1 MMQKK
6 RTLNSKCKMS
16 NIKPSGHFAFTIYYS
31 LFIFSSVF
39 VVGLSSCKK
48 SEDRTCYKSTGEQT
62 KIDIP
67 LDSVHT
73 FKLYKNIKYR
83 IFQDTLRKVVVK
95 GGQNVVN
102 FIDVENENGIVSIH
116 NKNKCNFLRK
126 SEDYIEVEIHY
137 PYLKRFYAEPSDS
150 VIFENTI
157 TADSLMIELREGGGS
172 AYLDVDVNFFA
183 INVSYGTA
191 DYTLS
196 GKANNAEVK
205 IQNNGFADALKF
217 NAGYLFVYN
226 NSTNDLRIDLTN
238 SDAYV
243 VIEGTGDIYYSG
255 NPAAANV
262 DQIGSGSFI
271 KL

>member
-1 MMQKK
+1 MKK
-6 RTLNSKCKMS
+6 KGILNIECKMS
-16 NIKPSGHFAFTIYYS
+16 NIKPSGRLKFIIYYS
-31 LFIFSSVF
+31 LFIISSSF
-39 VVGLSSCKK
+39 VLTFSSCKK
-48 SEDRTCYKSTGEQT
+48 SEDRACYKSTGDQT
-62 KIDIP
+62 SIEMP

-83 IFQDTLRKVVVK
+83 IFQDTLRKIVVK
-95 GGQNVVN
+95 GGENVVN
-102 FIDVENENGIVSIH
+102 LIDVENQSGTVSIR
-116 NKNKCNFLRK
+116 NGNKCNFLRK

-157 TADSLMIELREGGGS
+157 TADSLIIDLREGGGS
-172 AYLDVDVNFFA
+172 ARLDVDVNFFA

-191 DYTLS
+191 DYTLT

-205 IQNNGFADALKF
+205 IQNNGFADAQKF

-226 NSTNDLRIDLTN
+226 NSTNDIRIDLTN
-238 SDAYV
+238 SEVYV
-243 VIEGTGDIYYSG
+243 LIEGTGDIYYSG
-255 NPAAANV
+255 NPAVANV

>member
-1 MMQKK
+1 MQKK
-6 RTLNSKCKMS
+6 GILNIKCKMS
-16 NIKPSGHFAFTIYYS
+16 NSKPSGRLTFIIYYS
-31 LFIFSSVF
+31 LFIISSSF
-39 VVGLSSCKK
+39 VLTFSSCKK
-48 SEDRTCYKSTGEQT
+48 SEDRKCYKSTGDPTE
-62 KIDIP
+62 IEIP

-95 GGQNVVN
+95 GGANVVN
-102 FIDVENENGIVSIH
+102 FIDVENEHGIASIH
-116 NKNKCNFLRK
+116 NENKCNFLRK
-126 SEDYIEVEIHY
+126 SEDYVEVEIHY
-137 PYLKRFYAEPSDS
+137 PYLERFYIEPSDS

-157 TADSLMIELREGGGS
+157 TADSLIIELREGGGS
-172 AYLDVDVNFFA
+172 ALLDVDVNFFA

-196 GKANNAEVK
+196 GTANNSEVK
-205 IQNNGFADALKF
+205 NQNNGFADASKF
-217 NAGYLFVYN
+217 NAGYIFVYS
-226 NSTNDLRIDLTN
+226 NSTNDLKIDLTN
-238 SDAYV
+238 SDALV

-262 DQIGSGSFI
+262 NQIGSGTFI